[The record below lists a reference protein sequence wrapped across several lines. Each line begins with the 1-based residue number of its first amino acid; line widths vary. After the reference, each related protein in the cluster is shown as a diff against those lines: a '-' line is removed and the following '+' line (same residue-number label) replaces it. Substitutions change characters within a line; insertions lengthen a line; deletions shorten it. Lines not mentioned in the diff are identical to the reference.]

1 MFWGE
6 RSKCAKV
13 CQRGDQ
19 VLGNCVGGGIMEL
32 QNQQETQLF
41 IMNAQKKEKTRKVS
55 GKFYLVSLNFVF
67 QSPGHSDRCL

>member
-41 IMNAQKKEKTRKVS
+41 IMNAQKKTENAESIREILFS
-55 GKFYLVSLNFVF
+55 VF
-67 QSPGHSDRCL
+67 EFCFPITWPL

>member
-19 VLGNCVGGGIMEL
+19 VLGNCVGGGDYGITKSTGNAIVHNECTKKRE
-32 QNQQETQLF
+32 NAESIREILF
-41 IMNAQKKEKTRKVS
+41 S
-55 GKFYLVSLNFVF
+55 VF
-67 QSPGHSDRCL
+67 EFCFPITWPL